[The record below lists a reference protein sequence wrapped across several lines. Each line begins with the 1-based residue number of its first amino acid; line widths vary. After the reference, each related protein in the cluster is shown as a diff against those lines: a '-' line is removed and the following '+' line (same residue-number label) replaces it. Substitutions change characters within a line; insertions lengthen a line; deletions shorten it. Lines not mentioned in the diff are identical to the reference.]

1 MCDIIQQNQGAANVG
16 SEDENTMSSTQ
27 STFSTPISS
36 SNSASTA
43 RTGGVWRMALAMA
56 LSGTIGLFV
65 IESGLPVE
73 LVVLS
78 RCVIG
83 ALALGLWISAR
94 REWVTLAR
102 GDLLWMAVGGMALV
116 INWVAL
122 FHAYAFA
129 GIGIA
134 TVVYHVQP
142 FFLVLVSALGGE
154 VIGWRR
160 VPFMVLALA
169 GVVLSSG
176 VVHEMQQMQ
185 VAQTAAAASHGQA
198 VVYGVLLSLLA
209 AALYTLTVVA
219 TRRVKQVPPAQTAML
234 QMTAGGA
241 VLALWALPMLLGA
254 GAWRSASVPLSQT
267 LVCIAT
273 LGLVHT
279 AVMYVLMYG
288 AFQRLGAAA
297 IAILSFIYPAI
308 ALTVDLLWFGI
319 RPDGWQ
325 WLGIAMIAAAIAGYR
340 ISELRAAKT

>member
-1 MCDIIQQNQGAANVG
+1 MV
-16 SEDENTMSSTQ
+16 
-27 STFSTPISS
+27 
-36 SNSASTA
+36 
-43 RTGGVWRMALAMA
+43 LAMA

-73 LVVLS
+73 VVVLS

-83 ALALGLWISAR
+83 ALALALWITAR
-94 REWVTLAR
+94 REWVSLSR
-102 GDLLWMAVGGMALV
+102 RDLVWMAVGGMALV

-154 VIGWRR
+154 TIGWRR
-160 VPFMVLALA
+160 VPYMLLALA

-176 VVHEMQQMQ
+176 VVHEMQL
-185 VAQTAAAASHGQA
+185 ANTAASHGQS
-198 VVYGVLLSLLA
+198 VVQGVLLSLLA

-241 VLALWALPMLLGA
+241 VLALWALPLLLGSA
-254 GAWRSASVPLSQT
+254 ALRSASVPLVQT
-267 LVCIAT
+267 LLCVVT

-279 AVMYVLMYG
+279 ALMYVIMYG

-319 RPDGWQ
+319 RPGAWQ

-340 ISELRAAKT
+340 ISELRAAKA

>member
-1 MCDIIQQNQGAANVG
+1 MWAARMK
-16 SEDENTMSSTQ
+16 NTMSSTQ
-27 STFSTPISS
+27 STFSTRISS
-36 SNSASTA
+36 SNAASTS

-83 ALALGLWISAR
+83 ALALGLWITAR

-160 VPFMVLALA
+160 VPFMVLALT

-176 VVHEMQQMQ
+176 VVHEMQ
-185 VAQTAAAASHGQA
+185 VAQTAASHGQA

-241 VLALWALPMLLGA
+241 VLAVWALPMLLGA
-254 GAWRSASVPLSQT
+254 AAWRSTSVPLAQT
-267 LVCIAT
+267 LACIAT

-340 ISELRAAKT
+340 ISELRAARG

>member
-1 MCDIIQQNQGAANVG
+1 MT
-16 SEDENTMSSTQ
+16 SSST
-27 STFSTPISS
+27 STINAQMTASS
-36 SNSASTA
+36 PHTLSSGKS
-43 RTGGVWRMALAMA
+43 GGVWRMALAMA

-83 ALALGLWISAR
+83 SLALALWITAR
-94 REWVTLAR
+94 REWVALSR
-102 GDLLWMAVGGMALV
+102 VDLVWMAVGGVALV

-160 VPFMVLALA
+160 VPYMVLALA

-176 VVHEMQQMQ
+176 VVHEMQL
-185 VAQTAAAASHGQA
+185 ANTAASHGQS
-198 VVYGVLLSLLA
+198 VVQGVLLSLLA

-234 QMTAGGA
+234 QMTAGGV
-241 VLALWALPMLLGA
+241 VLALWALPMLLG
-254 GAWRSASVPLSQT
+254 GAALRSASVPLVQT
-267 LVCIAT
+267 LACVAT

-279 AVMYVLMYG
+279 ALMYVIMYG

-319 RPDGWQ
+319 RPDAWQ

-340 ISELRAAKT
+340 ISELRAAKA

>member
-1 MCDIIQQNQGAANVG
+1 MWAARMK
-16 SEDENTMSSTQ
+16 NTMSSTQ
-27 STFSTPISS
+27 STFSTRISS
-36 SNSASTA
+36 SNAASKA

-83 ALALGLWISAR
+83 ALALGLWITAR
-94 REWVTLAR
+94 REWMTLAR

-176 VVHEMQQMQ
+176 VVHEMQ
-185 VAQTAAAASHGQA
+185 VAQTAASHGQA

-241 VLALWALPMLLGA
+241 VLAVWALPMLLGA
-254 GAWRSASVPLSQT
+254 VAWRSTSVPLAQT
-267 LVCIAT
+267 LACIAT

-319 RPDGWQ
+319 RPDAWQ

-340 ISELRAAKT
+340 ISELRAAKA

>member
-27 STFSTPISS
+27 STFSTPIPG
-36 SNSASTA
+36 SNAASTA

-185 VAQTAAAASHGQA
+185 VAQTAAASHGQA

>member
-1 MCDIIQQNQGAANVG
+1 
-16 SEDENTMSSTQ
+16 
-27 STFSTPISS
+27 
-36 SNSASTA
+36 
-43 RTGGVWRMALAMA
+43 MALAMA

-65 IESGLPVE
+65 VESGLPVE
-73 LVVLS
+73 WVVLL

-83 ALALGLWISAR
+83 AAALGLWIVAR
-94 REWVTLAR
+94 HEWVALE
-102 GDLLWMAVGGMALV
+102 GHDLRWMVVGGVALV

-134 TVVYHVQP
+134 TVVYNVQP
-142 FFLVLVSALGGE
+142 FFLVLVAALQGE

-176 VVHEMQQMQ
+176 AVHELQL
-185 VAQTAAAASHGQA
+185 AHTAAPHGQM
-198 VVYGVLLSLLA
+198 VYGVLLSLLA

-219 TRRVKQVPPAQTAML
+219 TRRVKRVPPAQTAML

-241 VLALWALPMLLGA
+241 LLALWALSSVLSGA
-254 GAWRSASVPLSQT
+254 PSRFANVPLAQM
-267 LVCIAT
+267 VACIVT

-288 AFQRLGAAA
+288 AFQRLGAAG

-308 ALTVDLLWFGI
+308 ALTVDLLWFGV
-319 RPDGWQ
+319 RPDVWQ
-325 WLGIAMIAAAIAGYR
+325 WLGMAMIALAIAGYR
-340 ISELRAAKT
+340 AGELRAARG